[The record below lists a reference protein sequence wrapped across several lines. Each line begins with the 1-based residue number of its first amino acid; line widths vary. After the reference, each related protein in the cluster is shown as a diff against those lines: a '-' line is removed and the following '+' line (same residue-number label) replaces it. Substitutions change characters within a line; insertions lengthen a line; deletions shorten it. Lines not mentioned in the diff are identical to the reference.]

1 MTAFE
6 GQPLPAVDFLE
17 WTSQRADFAAGM
29 VAASFAFAENQVTII
44 NGLDE
49 NNLEFGA
56 PQADYLQHPLR
67 E

>member
-1 MTAFE
+1 
-6 GQPLPAVDFLE
+6 
-17 WTSQRADFAAGM
+17 M